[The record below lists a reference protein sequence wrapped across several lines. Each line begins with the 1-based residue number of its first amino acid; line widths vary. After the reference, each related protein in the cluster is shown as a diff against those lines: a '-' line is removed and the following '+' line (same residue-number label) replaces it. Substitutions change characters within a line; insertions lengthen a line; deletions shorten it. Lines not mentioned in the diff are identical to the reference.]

1 MGKPSTTSYVQQF
14 AQEYDLSEALYHAED
29 GSTWLDAA
37 EPATLA
43 SFVAFCKGGGVYLRG
58 QNCWRGT
65 LPPSLFRGAASHDDR
80 AARWAAYCAFVKKLK
95 KLLKGTRFKRR
106 NFGAVLQHY
115 GFRTPWLDVLD
126 DIHAAVWFA
135 LHTCC
140 DLDGALHYRRI
151 AAPFGYVLVLA
162 VSKEVCVEDL
172 RLGQSSRN
180 TRCHVQQGFSLAM
193 QADAAAAPNQ
203 NQDFGGRVVGMV
215 RIPNCEHWHLHGF
228 RASQSY
234 LFPSTEIDNTY
245 KQLLA
250 PQVADLA
257 EKAELQ
263 YRVAIGTLGRLAKY
277 SEEDD
282 GPSI

>member
-1 MGKPSTTSYVQQF
+1 MGKPSTTSYMQQF
-14 AQEYDLSEALYHAED
+14 AQEYNLSEALHHAED

-37 EPATLA
+37 EAATLA
-43 SFVAFCKGGGVYLRG
+43 SFVAFCKGSGVYLRS

-65 LPPSLFRGAASHDDR
+65 LLASLFRGAASDDDR

-95 KLLKGTRFKRR
+95 KLLKGTRFKRC

-162 VSKEVCVEDL
+162 LSKEVCVEDL

-180 TRCHVQQGFSLAM
+180 TRCHVQQGFSFAM
-193 QADAAAAPNQ
+193 QADAAAAPN
-203 NQDFGGRVVGMV
+203 
-215 RIPNCEHWHLHGF
+215 
-228 RASQSY
+228 
-234 LFPSTEIDNTY
+234 
-245 KQLLA
+245 
-250 PQVADLA
+250 
-257 EKAELQ
+257 
-263 YRVAIGTLGRLAKY
+263 
-277 SEEDD
+277 
-282 GPSI
+282 